1 MVQIPIIHL
10 EINTSC
16 PGALDTLYMIPK
28 TNEPVAISK
37 LFKTQ
42 KYYLT
47 QLFGNIKKKYCC
59 VFSIVV
65 LLYILSFI

>member
-10 EINTSC
+10 EINKSC

-47 QLFGNIKKKYCC
+47 QLFGNIKKIYCC

-65 LLYILSFI
+65 LLYI